1 MKLKILSFVLLTFFL
16 VSLVF
21 HQQLMIHAK
30 IILFITEEFPQI
42 PVKPLGLISLP
53 PFRNRI
59 GLQTKNGSVVG
70 DLFIPV
76 EPGQKGAVIVAM
88 GIKTADKD
96 KPLIIKFA
104 DTMARLGYITFWP
117 RLQVLDQGES
127 LPEEPETFIA
137 GFKYIEG
144 LPQTDPQRISF
155 VGFSVGSS
163 TAYVASANPQIRDRV
178 HSLVFFGG
186 YFDIYEY
193 LSALEGKT
201 SWQPQ
206 PDAVSHA
213 KALLAA
219 KGVTT
224 SSAELKKYSPKELVA
239 DFQSKIFILHD
250 KSDTYVPYTESV
262 RFYEALPKERIA
274 AFHISD
280 LFDHVQPNRP
290 IKFFELVKLYGF
302 LYQVFKAL

>member
-1 MKLKILSFVLLTFFL
+1 MKLKILGLALLAFAL
-16 VSLVF
+16 VGLVF
-21 HQQLMIHAK
+21 HQQLITHAR

-42 PVKPLGLISLP
+42 PVKPLGLLSLP

-59 GLQTKNGSVVG
+59 ELQTKNGPVVG

-76 EPGQKGAVIVAM
+76 EPDKKGAVIVAM

-127 LPEEPETFIA
+127 LPEELETFIA
-137 GFKYIEG
+137 AFEYLEG
-144 LPQTDPQRISF
+144 LPQTDPERITI

-163 TAYVASANPQIRDRV
+163 TAFIASANPQIRDRV
-178 HSLVFFGG
+178 HALVFFGG

-219 KGVTT
+219 KGATT

-262 RFYEALPKERIA
+262 RLYEALLEERIA
-274 AFHISD
+274 AYTILD

-302 LYQVFKAL
+302 LYQVFKVL